1 MKDEIKTTLLE
12 YDKSTFLIDL
22 VKHNNDAMYVAITQ
36 TIKKEGN
43 KTEVQQIKINPTVLL
58 DIIEVLT
65 DYKDVFPT
73 IKRAKKDYIS
83 PEKVS
88 EMIKRYLK
96 GKVEL
101 KDLAMQFDCK
111 EEIIEQ
117 IFNNKGIKIVSNE
130 IPTEENKWKRKHL

>member
-88 EMIKRYLK
+88 EMIKR
-96 GKVEL
+96 
-101 KDLAMQFDCK
+101 
-111 EEIIEQ
+111 
-117 IFNNKGIKIVSNE
+117 
-130 IPTEENKWKRKHL
+130 